1 MPQKSG
7 WGAVVPQIEPAQR
20 AQIIE
25 EVAETFK
32 GRPLDELRQDTEKLV
47 PLATQGVLA
56 AAGRLGI
63 QISEAEIEV
72 LAREVVA
79 RVGGLGFLAP
89 LLRLESGM
97 TEIAINPDGSVW
109 VVPKGR
115 TGLRAPGYP
124 PNPERRVARGRGPA
138 RAPGTGLQRSLA
150 FSGRQAAPPGRSAGR
165 RTDQD
170 SAIR

>member
-1 MPQKSG
+1 MPKKSG
-7 WGAVVPQIEPAQR
+7 WGAVVPQIEPAQG

-109 VVPKGR
+109 VVPKGEQDFVP
-115 TGLRAPGYP
+115 LDLHPI
-124 PNPERRVARGRGPA
+124 PERRVRARSRPCSRPWDGPA
-138 RAPGTGLQRSLA
+138 TKPRLQWTPSCPARKVCRAAHGSR
-150 FSGRQAAPPGRSAGR
+150 
-165 RTDQD
+165 